1 MRTVMPV
8 TMTHHNVRRI
18 PLRMALDI
26 LATRPRLLEG
36 STCSSHP
43 KVAIP
48 VETLVPSL
56 PPPGILARRSP
67 SPSRIPAIPLAASRP
82 CRTNRARIPGYTG
95 LRDPWPHHTGNL
107 PSSPPVVWDLEIT

>member
-8 TMTHHNVRRI
+8 TLTHHNVHRI

-26 LATRPRLLEG
+26 LAMRPRLLEG
-36 STCSSHP
+36 STCSSRP

-48 VETLVPSL
+48 VEILVPSL

-67 SPSRIPAIPLAASRP
+67 SPSRTPAMPRAANRP
-82 CRTNRARIPGYTG
+82 CRTSRVRIPGYTELHG
-95 LRDPWPHHTGNL
+95 PWPHPTGNL
-107 PSSPPVVWDLEIT
+107 PSSPPVVWGLEIT

>member
-8 TMTHHNVRRI
+8 TMTHHNVHRI
-18 PLRMALDI
+18 PLRMAPGI
-26 LATRPRLLEG
+26 LATRLRLLVG
-36 STCSSHP
+36 STCSNSP

-56 PPPGILARRSP
+56 LPPDTLARQSP
-67 SPSRIPAIPLAASRP
+67 SPSRTTAIPRMANRP
-82 CRTNRARIPGYTG
+82 CRTSKARIPGYTE

-107 PSSPPVVWDLEIT
+107 PNFPPVGWDLEIT